1 MELKNKWT
9 LSGQVCTGAQVS
21 TMCSVHARRVSHAH
35 RNSTAGDTQTRHR
48 DCIMYAY
55 TESPRLGDA
64 RPADATRRPLKFIS
78 KSS

>member
-21 TMCSVHARRVSHAH
+21 TTCSVNARRVSHAH

-55 TESPRLGDA
+55 TESPRLGDHE
-64 RPADATRRPLKFIS
+64 TGRRDTTTFEIH